1 MIISGCRSSKP
12 YQPRPLD
19 NQAPIARLTLD
30 VLEDLLLLVVASDHL
45 RTAARTAVKLSLVC
59 HTWYAIVSD
68 TGRFWAYV
76 SSWSSPEALE
86 HIFDRS
92 KRAPLVV
99 SINTRNVGSSS
110 IILGHVQ
117 RIRELF
123 VVVSGR
129 VMFCRENAPSLRKLS
144 LNLCDLA
151 LSMSGQD
158 VLRDWDTPKLV
169 SLCLSQGSLY
179 NVGQFLQRRLTHLSL
194 TSVYAD
200 DASLFIESLRALPTL
215 EDLYLIK
222 TIPKD
227 LHHTPGDET
236 IYLPSLRNLRVED
249 TQPSCIWMV
258 DHLDV
263 FSYTPPTIELIVQI
277 SAPGLVPS
285 SGEAA
290 IVDNAFRE
298 AEEPGV
304 TAVQQTV
311 ESSPVSDHLMVW
323 SRNSAALGT

>member
-1 MIISGCRSSKP
+1 MIIGGCRSFKP

-19 NQAPIARLTLD
+19 SQAPIARLTLD

-45 RTAARTAVKLSLVC
+45 RTAARTAAKLGLVC

-86 HIFDRS
+86 HIFARS
-92 KRAPLVV
+92 KTAPLVV
-99 SINTRNVGSSS
+99 SVNTRNVGSSS

-129 VMFCRENAPSLRKLS
+129 VMFCRENTPNLRRLS

-169 SLCLSQGSLY
+169 SLRLSQGSLY
-179 NVGQFLQRRLTHLSL
+179 NVAQFLQRRLTHLSL
-194 TSVYAD
+194 TSVYVD
-200 DASLFIESLRALPTL
+200 DASLLIKSLRALPTL
-215 EDLYLIK
+215 EELRLIK
-222 TIPKD
+222 TIPQD
-227 LHHTPGDET
+227 LHHTPVDET

-249 TQPSCIWMV
+249 TQANCIWMV

-263 FSYTPPTIELIVQI
+263 FSYAPPTIELIVQI
-277 SAPGLVPS
+277 SAPRLVPS
-285 SGEAA
+285 SG
-290 IVDNAFRE
+290 E

-311 ESSPVSDHLMVW
+311 ECSPVSDRLHLMVW
-323 SRNSAALGT
+323 SRNSTALGV